1 MSEKEK
7 TILENLSKSL
17 SKASDTQKEYLL
29 GLADGMA
36 LMSESKRKSKR
47 KPKQSKQVHMGAVV
61 KVHRPT
67 LTAEERAYR
76 MEQIKKA
83 TIKLYME
90 AQKNEGKNQNNH

>member
-47 KPKQSKQVHMGAVV
+47 KPKLSK
-61 KVHRPT
+61 
-67 LTAEERAYR
+67 
-76 MEQIKKA
+76 
-83 TIKLYME
+83 
-90 AQKNEGKNQNNH
+90 

>member
-47 KPKQSKQVHMGAVV
+47 KPKQSK
-61 KVHRPT
+61 
-67 LTAEERAYR
+67 
-76 MEQIKKA
+76 
-83 TIKLYME
+83 
-90 AQKNEGKNQNNH
+90 